1 MCERNVDNDE
11 FSYRLRSASSVT
23 GGICEGSSVRARLA
37 RVFCLS
43 SESMSAVSINRTRRP
58 DETSTMGICRWYIL
72 SIVLVIFIRVCRLC
86 RLHGLNGRGGG
97 EVGGEAVSMIRSVQ
111 AWVYNWS
118 LYPWHLDLGNH
129 RSSSPIRSFLSCL
142 SFQEPV
148 SEPPSKAY
156 QRTDYMPRD

>member
-1 MCERNVDNDE
+1 MSERNVDNDE
-11 FSYRLRSASSVT
+11 FAYRLRSASSIT

-72 SIVLVIFIRVCRLC
+72 SIVLIIFIRVCRSC
-86 RLHGLNGRGGG
+86 RLHGLNERGGG
-97 EVGGEAVSMIRSVQ
+97 EAGGEAVSMRRSVR

-118 LYPWHLDLGNH
+118 LHLDLGNH
-129 RSSSPIRSFLSCL
+129 QAPSVRFCLASHSENLSPNLHRRPINEQIICL
-142 SFQEPV
+142 EIN
-148 SEPPSKAY
+148 
-156 QRTDYMPRD
+156 